1 MSSSNSSTSNLT
13 PSMSKL
19 PEIFIRHICSIR
31 EASMDTA
38 HNTPMIDS
46 DFKVVNFDEVKKEYR
61 STLKSNDALFVDSK
75 YRIFFI
81 EFKNG
86 VIRDENNVE
95 LYEKI
100 YDSVNILSDICCKE
114 NVDRICCNVI
124 SYLKKHCE
132 YILVYNEEKINP
144 DSPTERTESGLKR
157 QNCSSECL
165 RNIKKHLAAKAKKE
179 VVLFGLD
186 FFRGYL
192 FYNIHTYTVENFRQN
207 MLTKWESKV
216 LKES

>member
-1 MSSSNSSTSNLT
+1 MSSSNSSKSNLT

-19 PEIFIRHICSIR
+19 PEIFIRHICSMR

-38 HNTPMIDS
+38 HSTPMIDS
-46 DFKVVNFDEVKKEYR
+46 DLKVANFDEVKKEYR

-75 YRIFFI
+75 HRIFFI

-86 VIRDENNVE
+86 VIRDENNTE

-100 YDSVNILSDICCKE
+100 YDSINILSDICCEEK
-114 NVDRICCNVI
+114 VDPICRNAI
-124 SYLKKHCE
+124 SYFKNNCE
-132 YILVYNEEKINP
+132 YILVYNEGKLNL
-144 DSPTERTESGLKR
+144 DSLTERTESGLKR
-157 QNCSSECL
+157 QHCSSGYL
-165 RNIKKHLAAKAKKE
+165 RGIKKHVATKAKKE
-179 VVLFGLD
+179 IVLFGLD

-192 FYNIHTYTVENFRQN
+192 FCNVHTYTAEQFRQN

-216 LKES
+216 PKES

>member
-1 MSSSNSSTSNLT
+1 MSSSNNSTSNLT

-38 HNTPMIDS
+38 HNTPMIES
-46 DFKVVNFDEVKKEYR
+46 DLKVVNFDEVKEEYR

-86 VIRDENNVE
+86 VIRDKNNVE

-100 YDSVNILSDICCKE
+100 YDSINIFADICCEEK
-114 NVDRICCNVI
+114 VDQICRNAI
-124 SYLKKHCE
+124 SYLKNNCE
-132 YILVYNEEKINP
+132 YILVYNEGKLNP
-144 DSPTERTESGLKR
+144 DSLTERTESGLNR
-157 QNCSSECL
+157 QNCSPRYL
-165 RNIKKHLAAKAKKE
+165 HNIKKHLATKAKKE
-179 VVLFGLD
+179 IVLFGLD

-192 FYNIHTYTVENFRQN
+192 FCNVHTYTAEEFRQN
-207 MLTKWESKV
+207 MLVKWGDAV
-216 LKES
+216 PKEL